1 MHAVVRFIDDED
13 KRLHIVPV
21 DAIVN
26 FKPKD
31 ERDFSKST
39 LYNVYWQDPVEAN
52 TGMYRAQVLMLA
64 ATKEE
69 LDARLASKRLPIPK
83 VHDRDE
89 DSSDEPAVGDPRKD
103 ILCLG
108 LKCTNLKVLPQQ
120 KEVMVSPLAAR
131 KPLTNR
137 KPTLVC
143 KDTAQAIWTAEVLA
157 RRSVSGQAAP
167 KSKATGE
174 TAKLALTPMK
184 VSVVIDMLRYW
195 GEQKQV
201 DVAAVV
207 PNVPRLLTEKI
218 QDVRKSQKKLSTVAR
233 NLASADLASTDLASK
248 DLAPKDLA
256 PKDLAAKDLAPK
268 DLAPKD
274 LAANNSFSD

>member
-1 MHAVVRFIDDED
+1 MFSQSAMHAVVRFIDDED

-103 ILCLG
+103 IL
-108 LKCTNLKVLPQQ
+108 
-120 KEVMVSPLAAR
+120 VSSPA
-131 KPLTNR
+131 
-137 KPTLVC
+137 
-143 KDTAQAIWTAEVLA
+143 
-157 RRSVSGQAAP
+157 
-167 KSKATGE
+167 
-174 TAKLALTPMK
+174 
-184 VSVVIDMLRYW
+184 
-195 GEQKQV
+195 
-201 DVAAVV
+201 
-207 PNVPRLLTEKI
+207 
-218 QDVRKSQKKLSTVAR
+218 
-233 NLASADLASTDLASK
+233 
-248 DLAPKDLA
+248 
-256 PKDLAAKDLAPK
+256 
-268 DLAPKD
+268 
-274 LAANNSFSD
+274 

>member
-64 ATKEE
+64 
-69 LDARLASKRLPIPK
+69 
-83 VHDRDE
+83 
-89 DSSDEPAVGDPRKD
+89 
-103 ILCLG
+103 
-108 LKCTNLKVLPQQ
+108 
-120 KEVMVSPLAAR
+120 
-131 KPLTNR
+131 
-137 KPTLVC
+137 
-143 KDTAQAIWTAEVLA
+143 
-157 RRSVSGQAAP
+157 
-167 KSKATGE
+167 
-174 TAKLALTPMK
+174 
-184 VSVVIDMLRYW
+184 DMLRYW

-256 PKDLAAKDLAPK
+256 AKDLAPK
-268 DLAPKD
+268 DLAAKAGPKD
-274 LAANNSFSD
+274 LAPRTWPPRTWPPRTWPPRTWPPITHSQTECRGQNTQSPIKIPGK